1 MISLSIDDFIIDKD
15 KTIWVASLSD
25 GTTVYQD
32 DDRPGLE
39 PIAWFRLKKYVYE
52 NNLDIIGLKIKFRSH
67 IETILSENERY
78 DGVFFKRGVLAF
90 CGQETRHLYIV
101 GGVKDGIIYS
111 ETWKIPEI
119 LLEEKENRILEDEP
133 RKCVILNSHLRLME
147 EKLLPNN
154 T

>member
-1 MISLSIDDFIIDKD
+1 MVSFSIDDFIIDKD
-15 KTIWVASLSD
+15 KTIWIASLSD
-25 GTTVYQD
+25 GSVVYQD

-52 NNLDIIGLKIKFRSH
+52 KNLDIVGLKIKFRSH
-67 IETILSENERY
+67 TENILENNKY
-78 DGVFFKRGVLAF
+78 DGVFFKRGAMAF
-90 CGQETRHLYIV
+90 PGQKTQHLYILGAV
-101 GGVKDGIIYS
+101 VNGIIMS
-111 ETWKIPEI
+111 ETWRVPEI
-119 LLEEKENRILEDEP
+119 ILEEKENRILESEP